1 MSIDDSRTEADDS
14 ASPLFVYDVA
24 AQTLTLAG
32 HNTTLQPMSLQAVA
46 VLLAAPGR
54 WVRFDVLVHALWPD
68 SATGTPGYA
77 SKYLSYARQAFAEVL
92 DQDPEARACVRAT
105 VMRHADGY
113 SDIDDLDLDD
123 SRALLREL
131 IKARRR
137 VGFRLLAHEHDVEI
151 VNPAS

>member
-1 MSIDDSRTEADDS
+1 
-14 ASPLFVYDVA
+14 
-24 AQTLTLAG
+24 
-32 HNTTLQPMSLQAVA
+32 
-46 VLLAAPGR
+46 PGR
-54 WVRFDVLVHALWPD
+54 WVGFDVLVHALWPD
-68 SATGTPGYA
+68 SVTGTPGDI
-77 SKYLSYARQAFAEVL
+77 SNYLSYARQALAEVL
-92 DQDPEARACVRAT
+92 DQDPTARAVVHTT

-113 SDIDDLDLDD
+113 SDIDDLDMDD